1 MPKLAHVNIRSS
13 DLDASVA
20 FYRDV
25 LGLTPGSAETRPD
38 SVDHV
43 WMSDEE
49 ANPCIHL
56 QRANGSPANES
67 ETAGLHHIALS
78 CAGLDHWRA
87 KLKTM
92 DVEYRETEFCSA
104 DIVQLNLRDPD
115 GVRVELLFRA
125 GT

>member
-1 MPKLAHVNIRSS
+1 MPKLAHVNIRTS

-25 LGLTPGSAETRPD
+25 LGLTPRRAETRPD

-56 QRANGSPANES
+56 QRTNALRSNES
-67 ETAGLHHIALS
+67 QTAGLHHVAVS
-78 CAGLDHWRA
+78 CVGLDTWRA
-87 KLKTM
+87 KLKGM
-92 DVEYRETEFCSA
+92 EVEYQETEFDSA
-104 DIVQLNLRDPD
+104 HIVQLNLCDPD
-115 GVRVELLFRA
+115 GVRVELLFQA
-125 GT
+125 DT